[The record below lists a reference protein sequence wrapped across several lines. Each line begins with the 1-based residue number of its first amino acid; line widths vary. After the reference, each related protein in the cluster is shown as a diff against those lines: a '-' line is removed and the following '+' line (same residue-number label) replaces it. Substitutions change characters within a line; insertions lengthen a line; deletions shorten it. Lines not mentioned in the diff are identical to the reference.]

1 MSKKAGEDASPRKE
15 GLREQ
20 KRRETLRRIADT
32 GLRLFLRN
40 GYEAT
45 TLDAIAE
52 EAGISRRTFFYYFKS
67 KEDIILAWQGGLAE
81 TIRRAILEQS
91 TKQTPLEAVKNA
103 LVGLTA
109 SYESVQARK
118 QMMEIDRF
126 IRANETLRAREATK
140 YAQQEQAVFEALC
153 AMWPQPKRRT
163 ALRLVAMISIGA
175 FRLAIDR
182 WSQDAGRRPFA
193 AYLRDSFASIK
204 AEIRLSRAL

>member
-1 MSKKAGEDASPRKE
+1 VSRQAGEGSPPKKE
-15 GLREQ
+15 GLRERR
-20 KRRETLRRIADT
+20 RRETLRRIADT

-67 KEDIILAWQGGLAE
+67 KEEIILVWQSGLAE
-81 TIRRAILEQS
+81 SIRRAVLEQS
-91 TKQTPLEAVKNA
+91 TRQTPLDAVKSA
-103 LVGLTA
+103 LVGLTI
-109 SYESVQARK
+109 SYESDQARK

-126 IRANETLRAREATK
+126 IRSNETLRAREATK

-153 AMWPQPKRRT
+153 AMWPQPKRRQ
-163 ALRLVAMISIGA
+163 ALRVVAMISIGA

-182 WSQDAGRRPFA
+182 WSQDEGKRPFA
-193 AYLRDSFASIK
+193 AYLRDCFANIA
-204 AEIRLSRAL
+204 AET

>member
-1 MSKKAGEDASPRKE
+1 
-15 GLREQ
+15 
-20 KRRETLRRIADT
+20 LRRIADT

-67 KEDIILAWQGGLAE
+67 KEEIILVWQSGLAE
-81 TIRRAILEQS
+81 AIRRAVLEQS
-91 TKQTPLEAVKNA
+91 TTRQTPLDAVKSA

-109 SYESVQARK
+109 SYETDQARK

-126 IRANETLRAREATK
+126 IRSNETLRAREATK

-153 AMWPQPKRRT
+153 AMWPQPKRRQ
-163 ALRLVAMISIGA
+163 ALRVVAMISIGA

-182 WSQDAGRRPFA
+182 WSQDEGKRPFA
-193 AYLRDSFASIK
+193 AYLRDCFANIE
-204 AEIRLSRAL
+204 AET

>member
-1 MSKKAGEDASPRKE
+1 MSKQAGEVSPPKKE
-15 GLREQ
+15 GLRERR
-20 KRRETLRRIADT
+20 RRETLRRIADT

-67 KEDIILAWQGGLAE
+67 KEEIILVWQSGLAE
-81 TIRRAILEQS
+81 SIRRAVLEQS
-91 TKQTPLEAVKNA
+91 TRQKPLDAVKSA
-103 LVGLTA
+103 LVGLTI
-109 SYESVQARK
+109 SYESDQARK

-126 IRANETLRAREATK
+126 IRSNETLRAREATK

-153 AMWPQPKRRT
+153 AMWPQPKRRQ
-163 ALRLVAMISIGA
+163 ALRVVAMISIGA

-182 WSQDAGRRPFA
+182 WSQDDGKRPFA
-193 AYLRDSFASIK
+193 AYLRDCFANIA
-204 AEIRLSRAL
+204 AET

>member
-1 MSKKAGEDASPRKE
+1 MSRQAGEGSPPKKE
-15 GLREQ
+15 GLRERR
-20 KRRETLRRIADT
+20 RRETLRRIADT

-67 KEDIILAWQGGLAE
+67 KEEIILVWQSGLAE
-81 TIRRAILEQS
+81 AIRRAVLEQS
-91 TKQTPLEAVKNA
+91 TTRQTPLDAVKSA

-109 SYESVQARK
+109 SYETDQARK

-126 IRANETLRAREATK
+126 IRSNETLRAREATK

-153 AMWPQPKRRT
+153 AMWPQPKRRQ
-163 ALRLVAMISIGA
+163 ALRVVAMISIGA

-182 WSQDAGRRPFA
+182 WSQDEGKRPFD
-193 AYLRDSFASIK
+193 AYLRDCFANIE
-204 AEIRLSRAL
+204 AET

>member
-1 MSKKAGEDASPRKE
+1 MSRQAGEGSPPKKE
-15 GLREQ
+15 GLRERR
-20 KRRETLRRIADT
+20 RRETLRRIADT

-67 KEDIILAWQGGLAE
+67 KEEIILVWQSGLAE
-81 TIRRAILEQS
+81 AIRRAVLEQS
-91 TKQTPLEAVKNA
+91 TTRQTPLDAVKSA

-109 SYESVQARK
+109 SYETDQARK

-126 IRANETLRAREATK
+126 IRSNETLRAREATK

-153 AMWPQPKRRT
+153 AMWPQPKRRQ
-163 ALRLVAMISIGA
+163 ALRVVAMISIGA

-182 WSQDAGRRPFA
+182 WSQDEGKRPFA
-193 AYLRDSFASIK
+193 AYLRDCFANIE
-204 AEIRLSRAL
+204 AET